1 MGGVQFQQGFREII
15 PQLWMQEHIMGE
27 KPCWLRNNGS
37 VLAVSFFSL
46 ALYDILF
53 FARSF
58 DDNRTTSWQDVFT
71 VADPVTVLFFLVS
84 CIVAALL
91 LSRLSFMERYPS
103 FFLFIS
109 SFAISAVFWS
119 EPEVIVDASRY
130 FVQAKYL
137 ELYGVGFFLRE
148 WGRTIFAWTD
158 LPVVPFFYG
167 LIFMIFGE
175 SRLYIQIFT
184 TLLFS
189 LSTVLIYW
197 TGKKLLDPDTGFY
210 AGLLFLGIPYLY
222 SQVPLM
228 LVDIPAMFLLLLAIY
243 SFIHALEK
251 GTAVLIVLSSVAI
264 MLAFYS
270 KYSMWMMLS
279 VLIVISFTFRN
290 ALPDL
295 KTSDYLTRVFAVF
308 LTTAFLTGMV
318 FIYKVDAMTEQLS
331 LLLSYQ
337 GPGLRRW
344 GESFVSTFF
353 FQIHPVITL
362 AAVYSGYAA
371 WRKRDIRY
379 LGVLWLV
386 FLVIIFQIRRIRYII
401 MVLPM
406 LALMASYGIQ
416 RIKQREVI
424 RVIALSVMAYSFA
437 IGVFAYLPFLQKNSA
452 SNFMNAGKY
461 LDALEITEAEVF
473 AVPSENSP
481 VNPAVAVPILDLFT
495 KKQISYRHDTKM
507 PFPAEKIE
515 KSPLRFTWEYK
526 KPRYYEMP
534 EKTKKDSAAVVI
546 ISDGPPGE
554 LPLEIRQRIAE
565 LNKTET
571 FDIKDE
577 IYEYQPVVT
586 VYYLSDDHR

>member
-1 MGGVQFQQGFREII
+1 MGD
-15 PQLWMQEHIMGE
+15 
-27 KPCWLRNNGS
+27 KPGWLRNNGS
-37 VLAVSFFSL
+37 VIVVSFFSL

-71 VADPVTVLFFLVS
+71 VADPVTVLFLLVS

-91 LSRLSFMERYPS
+91 LSRLSLIERYPS
-103 FFLFIS
+103 FFLFVS
-109 SFAISAVFWS
+109 SFAISAIFWS

-130 FVQAKYL
+130 FAQAKYL

-167 LIFMIFGE
+167 LIFKIFGE

-228 LVDIPAMFLLLLAIY
+228 LVDVPAMFFLLLAIY

-270 KYSMWMMLS
+270 KYSVWMMLS
-279 VLIVISFTFRN
+279 VLIVIAFTFRN
-290 ALPDL
+290 ALPGL
-295 KTSDYLTRVFAVF
+295 KTSVYLIRIFAIF
-308 LTTAFLTGMV
+308 LSAAFLIGMV
-318 FIYKVDAMTEQLS
+318 FILKFDSMTEQIS

-337 GPGLRRW
+337 RPGLRRW

-362 AAVYSGYAA
+362 AAIYSVYAA

-386 FLVIIFQIRRIRYII
+386 FLVIVFQIRRIRYII
-401 MVLPM
+401 MALPM
-406 LALMASYGIQ
+406 LALMASYGLQ
-416 RIKQREVI
+416 RIRQRDII
-424 RVIALSVMAYSFA
+424 RYIALSVAAYSFA
-437 IGVFAYLPFLQKNSA
+437 VGVFAYLPFLQKNST
-452 SNFMNAGKY
+452 SNIMNAGKY
-461 LDALEITEAEVF
+461 LDALEITRAEVF
-473 AVPSENSP
+473 TVPSENSP
-481 VNPAVAVPILDLFT
+481 VNPAASVPILDLFT
-495 KKQISYRHDTKM
+495 RKQISYNYDMKK
-507 PFPAEKIE
+507 PVSAGKIE

-526 KPRYYEMP
+526 NPPYYEMP
-534 EKTKKDSAAVVI
+534 ENTKKSSAAVVI
-546 ISDGPPGE
+546 VSDGSPGE
-554 LPLEIRQRIAE
+554 LPSEIRKKIAE
-565 LNKTET
+565 LNETET
-571 FDIKDE
+571 FDIRDE

-586 VYYLSDDHR
+586 VHYRTDGEH

>member
-1 MGGVQFQQGFREII
+1 MS
-15 PQLWMQEHIMGE
+15 E
-27 KPCWLRNNGS
+27 KPGWLRENG
-37 VLAVSFFSL
+37 AKIGVSFFSL
-46 ALYDILF
+46 AIFCILF
-53 FARSF
+53 LARSF

-71 VADPVTVLFFLVS
+71 VADPVTVLLLLVC

-91 LSRLSFMERYPS
+91 LSRLSVIERYPS
-103 FFLFIS
+103 FFLFVS
-109 SFAISAVFWS
+109 SFVISAIFWS
-119 EPEVIVDASRY
+119 EPEIIVDASRY
-130 FVQAKYL
+130 FAQAKYL

-167 LIFMIFGE
+167 LIFKIFGE

-197 TGKKLLDPDTGFY
+197 IGEKLLDRDTGFY

-222 SQVPLM
+222 SQIPLM
-228 LVDIPAMFLLLLAIY
+228 LVDIPAMFLLLLAVY

-251 GTAVLIVLSSVAI
+251 GTAVLLVLSAVAI

-290 ALPDL
+290 VLPGL
-295 KTSDYLTRVFAVF
+295 KTSVYLTRVFAIF
-308 LTTAFLTGMV
+308 LAAAFLIV
-318 FIYKVDAMTEQLS
+318 VVLIFKFDAITEQIR

-337 GPGLRRW
+337 RPGLRRW
-344 GESFVSTFF
+344 GESFVATYF

-362 AAVYSGYAA
+362 AAIYSVYAA

-386 FLVIIFQIRRIRYII
+386 FLVILFQIRRIRYIM

-406 LALMASYGIQ
+406 LALMASYGLQ
-416 RIKQREVI
+416 RIRQRETI
-424 RVIALSVMAYSFA
+424 RCIALSVAAYSFA
-437 IGVFAYLPFLQKNSA
+437 VGVFAYLPFLQRNSTA
-452 SNFMNAGKY
+452 NFMNAGNY
-461 LDALEITEAEVF
+461 LDGLEITGAEVLT
-473 AVPSENSP
+473 VLSENSP
-481 VNPAVAVPILDLFT
+481 VNPAVSVPLLDIFT
-495 KKQISYRHDTKM
+495 KKKLSYTYDMKIPIS
-507 PFPAEKIE
+507 AVKIE

-526 KPRYYEMP
+526 NPRYYEMP
-534 EKTKKDSAAVVI
+534 ENTKKSSAAVVI
-546 ISDGPPGE
+546 VSDGPPGE
-554 LPLEIRQRIAE
+554 LSPEIRQKIAE
-565 LNKTET
+565 LNETET
-571 FDIKDE
+571 FDIRDK

-586 VYYLSDDHR
+586 VYYRTAEKR